1 MATSRVDDTH
11 WKDVAKYIGSTTGTT
26 RDNEVCS
33 MYAPITWQMDR
44 KCHKVS
50 AWSFDQMCKAM
61 KNNADDMSADLH
73 PHGARELVAGHLASD
88 ELFRKARKD

>member
-1 MATSRVDDTH
+1 MDATH
-11 WKDVAKYIGSTTGTT
+11 WVDVATYIGSTTGTT

-44 KCHKVS
+44 TCHKVS

-61 KNNADDMSADLH
+61 KNNADDMSGDLH
-73 PHGARELVAGHLASD
+73 AHGARELVADHLSSND
-88 ELFRKARKD
+88 LFRKARKD